1 MNKTGKK
8 SFKNVIKSIRRP
20 RLKRTVRRPYEKLLK
35 YHSVPSASALRILL
49 LPSSCLCSEQSLNK
63 IDFCVCVRILP
74 LSQVKWQ
81 KKRIKSKLKSIS
93 ILIIFSFS
101 HNVHWIIFF
110 VGRVNTCF
118 SAVVWCDNLP
128 FSNGYEA
135 AIVSHSISSAIH
147 YSLYPKSFSLPF
159 VYSTKVDFRIVG
171 AIVVV

>member
-81 KKRIKSKLKSIS
+81 ITRTWVVIRSSRENKIQIKVHKHFDN
-93 ILIIFSFS
+93 IFLFTQCSLD
-101 HNVHWIIFF
+101 NFF
-110 VGRVNTCF
+110 CWPCKYMFFGCGLMR
-118 SAVVWCDNLP
+118 
-128 FSNGYEA
+128 
-135 AIVSHSISSAIH
+135 
-147 YSLYPKSFSLPF
+147 
-159 VYSTKVDFRIVG
+159 
-171 AIVVV
+171 